1 MKNIDLQ
8 LRQFIAIAS
17 VGSVSKAA
25 DALGLTQSGVSK
37 QLSQLEEALGQNLF
51 ERHGRGVELSVAG
64 KMLYDAIRPYY
75 ELIDATITRLREEQ
89 GITEGRL
96 RIATIHPLSYY
107 FITGVIAKFMAR
119 RPNVNVSMIG
129 RSSPDVIALVESRK
143 VDIGF
148 VYDEAVASDLVEET
162 ILFEE
167 KMSLVVSENSRLAN
181 ESSIDLRDTSL
192 ALVVFPAPYSQRRM
206 LKLHGLDTHAV
217 AEVETLD
224 AMLKLV
230 SLTSGQ
236 CILPDHIPRNVLAE
250 HHLVAVP
257 IGQPLLRRRVVAI
270 SRLGHPRT
278 VLANLLLDIA
288 RASVE
293 MKDEVKTSINP
304 EA

>member
-1 MKNIDLQ
+1 MRNIDLQ
-8 LRQFIAIAS
+8 LRQFLAIAS
-17 VGSVSKAA
+17 AGSVSKAA
-25 DALGLTQSGVSK
+25 DALGLTQSGLSK
-37 QLSQLEEALGQNLF
+37 QLSQLEEALGQSLF
-51 ERHGRGVELSVAG
+51 DRHGRGVELSSAG
-64 KMLYDAIRPYY
+64 KTLHDAIRPSY

-89 GITEGRL
+89 GITEGHL
-96 RIATIHPLSYY
+96 GIATIHPLSYY
-107 FITGVIAKFMAR
+107 FITGVVAKFMAR
-119 RPNVNVSMIG
+119 KPNVNVSIIG
-129 RSSPDVIALVESRK
+129 RSSPDVVALVESRK

-148 VYDEAVASDLVEET
+148 VYDEAVASDLVEQT

-167 KMSLVVSENSRLAN
+167 KMSLVVSDSSRLAN

-206 LKLHGLDTHAV
+206 LKHHGLDSHAV

-236 CILPDHIPRNVLAE
+236 CILPDHVPRTVLAE

-257 IGQPLLRRRVVAI
+257 IRLPVLRRRVVAI
-270 SRLGHPRT
+270 SRVGQPRST
-278 VLANLLLDIA
+278 LAKLLLDIA
-288 RASVE
+288 RSSVE
-293 MKDEVKTSINP
+293 MNNEAKPSLSP